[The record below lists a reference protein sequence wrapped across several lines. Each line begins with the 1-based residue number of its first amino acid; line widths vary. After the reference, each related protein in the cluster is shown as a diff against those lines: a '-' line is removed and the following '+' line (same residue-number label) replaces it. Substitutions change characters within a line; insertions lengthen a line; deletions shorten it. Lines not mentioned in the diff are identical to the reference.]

1 MKMKTYMN
9 MDKGMNIKGTGLILL
24 ASILLFVVVSGSIA
38 AAAEPPKERQRVYGL
53 NLFDGSTYQST
64 FCPRAIDTIYMMAG
78 KDNLVNPLV
87 TDVYYWPITQEYMGS
102 WFDYKKDLKGEL
114 EIWQGGKKVVSI
126 SPVKYVFYYPK
137 GPYDTE
143 MKLIVGTE
151 AEASYNKYK
160 AEIDKYYKKV
170 MDYYD
175 QQSKY
180 QEAISEY
187 IKNPKKFK
195 SIPKAPEQP
204 VPPRYYVTE
213 PQETYIVNLPV
224 GTYEMQFI
232 EHKAEE
238 KKESAGS
245 DKDKGEAK
253 DTKEEKPEPEP
264 KGSFKKKLVVFA
276 ARRHGMGYEII
287 PEEKWTMPS
296 KTDEPKETMYMQGKR
311 TLFLK
316 AFEEAE
322 YNELYYTKLTKLQF
336 PLAGRGR
343 ENNWIWVHHKDRN
356 DLKLQILQNGK
367 VISTVES
374 KPYRVEQTPGYALGY
389 KIVEYDP
396 KKDKDRQPSFEA
408 YKVEVDARSNMQI
421 RMVDKDGRVIA
432 ESVRGIRAI
441 NERAAKSLYIVSVI
455 PILLGLAVIFWRRSL
470 GAKSKASQG
479 LSAAAR

>member
-1 MKMKTYMN
+1 MKTYLNRMDMN
-9 MDKGMNIKGTGLILL
+9 VNVKWTGIIRLACILL
-24 ASILLFVVVSGSIA
+24 LIATLGGAA

-53 NLFDGSTYQST
+53 NLFDGLTYQST

-78 KDNLVNPLV
+78 KDNLVNPLI

-114 EIWQGGKKVVSI
+114 EIWQGDKKVVSI
-126 SPVKYVFYYPK
+126 APVKYVFYYPK
-137 GPYDTE
+137 GPYDAE
-143 MKLIVGTE
+143 MKLMVGAE
-151 AEASYNKYK
+151 AEAKYKDYK

-180 QEAISEY
+180 QEAIGEY

-195 SIPKAPEQP
+195 SVPRAPEQP
-204 VPPRYYVTE
+204 VPPSYYVTD
-213 PQETYIVNLPV
+213 PQETYIINLPV
-224 GTYEMQFI
+224 GTYEMQFV

-238 KKESAGS
+238 KAAGEKGGPTAGK
-245 DKDKGEAK
+245 KD
-253 DTKEEKPEPEP
+253 EKPEPEP
-264 KGSFKKKLVVFA
+264 KGTFKKKLVVFVG
-276 ARRHGMGYEII
+276 RRHGMGYEII

-311 TLFLK
+311 ALFLK
-316 AFEEAE
+316 AFDEAE

-343 ENNWIWVHHKDRN
+343 ENNWIWVHHRDRN
-356 DLKLQILQNGK
+356 DVKLQILKDGK

-374 KPYRVEQTPGYALGY
+374 KPYRVDQTPGYALGY
-389 KIVEYDP
+389 KIVEFDP
-396 KKDKDRQPSFEA
+396 KKDKDKQPSFEA
-408 YKVEVDARSNMQI
+408 YKVEVDAGSNMQI
-421 RMVDKDGRVIA
+421 RMVGKDGNVIP
-432 ESVRGIRAI
+432 ESVRGIKAI
-441 NERAAKSLYIVSVI
+441 NEGAVRSLYILSAI

-470 GAKSKASQG
+470 GAKARSSKSV
-479 LSAAAR
+479 SAAAR